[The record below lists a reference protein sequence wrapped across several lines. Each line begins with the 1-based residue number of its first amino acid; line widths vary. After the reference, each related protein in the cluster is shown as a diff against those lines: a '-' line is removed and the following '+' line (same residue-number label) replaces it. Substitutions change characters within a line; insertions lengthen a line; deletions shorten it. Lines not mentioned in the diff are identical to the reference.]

1 MDGGETWSDPIV
13 VFDGVAA
20 GVEVVDQPRL
30 TISSQDTAH
39 LLWTSSS
46 PSSVGVGDKLYYSRS
61 QDGGEEWTDAQ
72 QVASGHEQ
80 SIHVQ
85 GHEIEG
91 TTQAMVHRVWQEWYL
106 GHLSF
111 LHQVSLD
118 DGVTWQ
124 SLVQISTVD
133 DSEVPAALAAD
144 QAGQIHLLFPR
155 FREGTSEGISPY
167 LVEHY
172 LWSGNGWR
180 QMESLEMG
188 TTGIIDI
195 ESLTAAV
202 SSDELVMV
210 IGGMSEENTQ
220 TDLLYT
226 QRKLELPSQL
236 EEPQT
241 LILPAATAVPSLA
254 ATPTPQPSPTPTV
267 ALSDITNQNQLPF
280 VGQLGQ
286 YWGIVIGLLV
296 AVAIL
301 LPVFFLIR
309 VRQMWTRSRN

>member
-1 MDGGETWSDPIV
+1 
-13 VFDGVAA
+13 
-20 GVEVVDQPRL
+20 
-30 TISSQDTAH
+30 
-39 LLWTSSS
+39 
-46 PSSVGVGDKLYYSRS
+46 
-61 QDGGEEWTDAQ
+61 
-72 QVASGHEQ
+72 
-80 SIHVQ
+80 
-85 GHEIEG
+85 
-91 TTQAMVHRVWQEWYL
+91 
-106 GHLSF
+106 
-111 LHQVSLD
+111 
-118 DGVTWQ
+118 
-124 SLVQISTVD
+124 
-133 DSEVPAALAAD
+133 
-144 QAGQIHLLFPR
+144 
-155 FREGTSEGISPY
+155 
-167 LVEHY
+167 
-172 LWSGNGWR
+172 
-180 QMESLEMG
+180 MESLEMG

-202 SSDELVMV
+202 SFDELVMV